1 MQNRFNN
8 DNRKRRMMM
17 ICLSFIICHLS
28 FCPVAAQTF
37 TQRVQKEYAGA
48 GKVTI
53 HQDAAIEE
61 LVNGKKPVVAP
72 PPRQNNEGQGQRRP
86 ATGNN
91 ANNNAN
97 NNRQTERTERQ
108 ETRPE
113 RETAANDTTAVQQQ
127 QPRRMRKATGYRI
140 QVFVG
145 GKTRADHNRADQ
157 IGATLRT
164 LFPMHKVYV
173 KFYSPRW
180 TCRMGDFRTLAEARE
195 VFNEVV
201 KMGYDTATIVRGQ
214 IYVPY

>member
-1 MQNRFNN
+1 MQNRFNS

-61 LVNGKKPVVAP
+61 LVNGKKPVAT
-72 PPRQNNEGQGQRRP
+72 PPRQNNNEGQAQRR
-86 ATGNN
+86 TNN
-91 ANNNAN
+91 ANDNNRQTERN
-97 NNRQTERTERQ
+97 DRQTERTERQ
-108 ETRPE
+108 ETQPE
-113 RETAANDTTAVQQQ
+113 RETAANDTAAVQ

-145 GKTRADHNRADQ
+145 GKTRADHNRAEQ
-157 IGATLRT
+157 LGATLRT

-180 TCRMGDFRTLAEARE
+180 TCRMGDFRTIAEARE
-195 VFNEVV
+195 VYNEVV